1 MQPIK
6 HIFIFHLCTYVF
18 FQQYVVCVILL
29 LIVEMCAVVMGFK
42 LRKKVHVLTYKLTNT
57 CLFINVCIKKSKIMF
72 KLTHEGQLKTRILN
86 SRGYFFCSPELKAQ
100 VSFPDRLLSV
110 VSPSICILFIISS
123 SQESQGQFQ
132 PNLAQIIFG

>member
-6 HIFIFHLCTYVF
+6 HILIFHLCTYVF

-57 CLFINVCIKKSKIMF
+57 CLFMNVCIKKSKIMF

-86 SRGYFFCSPELKAQ
+86 SRGYFFCSPELKTQ

-110 VSPSICILFIISS
+110 VPPSICKLFIISS
-123 SQESQGQFQ
+123 QELQSQFQ
-132 PNLAQIIFG
+132 PAQSIFG

>member
-6 HIFIFHLCTYVF
+6 YILIFHLCTYVF

-86 SRGYFFCSPELKAQ
+86 K
-100 VSFPDRLLSV
+100 
-110 VSPSICILFIISS
+110 
-123 SQESQGQFQ
+123 
-132 PNLAQIIFG
+132 